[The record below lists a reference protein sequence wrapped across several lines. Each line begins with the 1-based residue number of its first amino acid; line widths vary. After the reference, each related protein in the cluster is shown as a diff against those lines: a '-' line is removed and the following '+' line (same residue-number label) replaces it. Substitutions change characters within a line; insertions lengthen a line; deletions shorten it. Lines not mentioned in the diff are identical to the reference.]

1 MIPLSIQYSF
11 KNLWRN
17 RYSSIATVLLIAI
30 ILFVL
35 NILLV
40 VNIIVKNQLAELGQ
54 KINMIVY
61 LQDSIDPNKAKQIGE
76 MIKQQPGVK
85 NAVYVSKETALET
98 FLKNHPE
105 TGEYYQKFNWENTL
119 PPSIQ
124 ITVESPDYYGKIQQ
138 VLKSSSDSALMTN
151 IAENGNTTIT
161 ETVTKNL
168 QKLNSFSKS
177 LLFWVIAAFL
187 IGSLLIMNNAVHL
200 AIYHRRLEINIMRLV
215 GAAPMFIRLPYLLEG
230 LWITLAAV
238 MLSSIGSLIV
248 AKTAL
253 IPEAVMLSPSLT
265 VSLFGLLSIE
275 IAATLIL
282 TLVSSYIAIQSHFQ
296 KHMVLS

>member
-1 MIPLSIQYSF
+1 M
-11 KNLWRN
+11 
-17 RYSSIATVLLIAI
+17 
-30 ILFVL
+30 
-35 NILLV
+35 
-40 VNIIVKNQLAELGQ
+40 IVKNQLAELGQ

-61 LQDSIDPNKAKQIGE
+61 LQDSIDSSKAKQISEG
-76 MIKQQPGVK
+76 IKRQEGVK
-85 NAVYVSKETALET
+85 DAVYISKEAALET

-138 VLKSSSDSALMTN
+138 ALRTSPESVLMTN
-151 IAENGNTTIT
+151 IAENGNTRIT

-168 QKLNSFSKS
+168 EKLNKFSRS

-215 GAAPMFIRLPYLLEG
+215 GAAPMFIRLPYLLEA
-230 LWITLAAV
+230 LWITLAAIV
-238 MLSSIGSLIV
+238 LGTIGSLII
-248 AKTAL
+248 AKTVL
-253 IPEAVMLSPSLT
+253 IPEAS
-265 VSLFGLLSIE
+265 LLSEAVIIPFFWLIGSE
-275 IAATLIL
+275 ILATLVL
-282 TLVSSYIAIQSHFQ
+282 TLASSYIAVQSHFK